1 MKLFEKHQ
9 EKQHKN
15 KDYTIIVGCGRL
27 GASLASRFSE
37 DGGNVLVI
45 DEDKNSFRK
54 LSPNYGGMVIQGDA
68 TEISVLKRAEIKNAT
83 SVIAVTNHDN
93 TNVMVAQ
100 LAKELFHIDNVIA
113 RLYDPD
119 RECVYSRS
127 IRSVRWCFPPARW
140 ISCCMS
146 HKNGGIQNEDEDFAG
161 RRI

>member
-37 DGGNVLVI
+37 NGGNVLVI

-54 LSPNYGGMVIQGDA
+54 LSPDYGGMVIQGDA

-93 TNVMVAQ
+93 TNIMVAQ

-119 RECVYSRS
+119 RECVYRELEINTICPVVLSTRKVDQLLYES
-127 IRSVRWCFPPARW
+127 
-140 ISCCMS
+140 
-146 HKNGGIQNEDEDFAG
+146 
-161 RRI
+161 

>member
-68 TEISVLKRAEIKNAT
+68 TEISVRKRAEIKNAT

-93 TNVMVAQ
+93 TNIMVAQ

-119 RECVYSRS
+119 RECVYRELQIDTICPVVLSTRKVDQLLYES
-127 IRSVRWCFPPARW
+127 
-140 ISCCMS
+140 
-146 HKNGGIQNEDEDFAG
+146 
-161 RRI
+161 

>member
-83 SVIAVTNHDN
+83 SVIAVTNHDH

-119 RECVYSRS
+119 RECVYRELQIDTICPVVLSTRKVDQLLYES
-127 IRSVRWCFPPARW
+127 
-140 ISCCMS
+140 
-146 HKNGGIQNEDEDFAG
+146 
-161 RRI
+161 

>member
-54 LSPNYGGMVIQGDA
+54 LSPNYGGMAIQGDA

-119 RECVYSRS
+119 RECVYRELEIDTICPVVLSTRKVDQLLYES
-127 IRSVRWCFPPARW
+127 
-140 ISCCMS
+140 
-146 HKNGGIQNEDEDFAG
+146 
-161 RRI
+161 

>member
-113 RLYDPD
+113 RLYDPYI
-119 RECVYSRS
+119 ECVYRELQIDTICPVVLSTRKVDQLLYES
-127 IRSVRWCFPPARW
+127 
-140 ISCCMS
+140 
-146 HKNGGIQNEDEDFAG
+146 
-161 RRI
+161 

>member
-27 GASLASRFSE
+27 GASLANRFSE

-93 TNVMVAQ
+93 TNIMVAQ

-119 RECVYSRS
+119 RECVYRELEIDTICPVVLSTRKVDQLLYES
-127 IRSVRWCFPPARW
+127 
-140 ISCCMS
+140 
-146 HKNGGIQNEDEDFAG
+146 
-161 RRI
+161 

>member
-68 TEISVLKRAEIKNAT
+68 TVISVLKRAEIKNAT

-119 RECVYSRS
+119 RECVYRELQIDTICPVVLSTRKVDQLLYES
-127 IRSVRWCFPPARW
+127 
-140 ISCCMS
+140 
-146 HKNGGIQNEDEDFAG
+146 
-161 RRI
+161 

>member
-100 LAKELFHIDNVIA
+100 LAKELFHKMAETIIHIIF
-113 RLYDPD
+113 RG
-119 RECVYSRS
+119 EFQQG
-127 IRSVRWCFPPARW
+127 FPHLVAKVNHLPTQFVVGHLN
-140 ISCCMS
+140 S
-146 HKNGGIQNEDEDFAG
+146 
-161 RRI
+161 

>member
-119 RECVYSRS
+119 RECVYRELEIDTICPVVLSTRKVDQLLYQS
-127 IRSVRWCFPPARW
+127 
-140 ISCCMS
+140 
-146 HKNGGIQNEDEDFAG
+146 
-161 RRI
+161 

>member
-119 RECVYSRS
+119 R
-127 IRSVRWCFPPARW
+127 
-140 ISCCMS
+140 
-146 HKNGGIQNEDEDFAG
+146 
-161 RRI
+161 

>member
-1 MKLFEKHQ
+1 M
-9 EKQHKN
+9 
-15 KDYTIIVGCGRL
+15 
-27 GASLASRFSE
+27 
-37 DGGNVLVI
+37 I

-119 RECVYSRS
+119 RECVYRELQIDTICPVVLSTRKVDQLLYES
-127 IRSVRWCFPPARW
+127 
-140 ISCCMS
+140 
-146 HKNGGIQNEDEDFAG
+146 
-161 RRI
+161 

>member
-93 TNVMVAQ
+93 TNIMVAQ

-119 RECVYSRS
+119 RECVYRELEINTICPVVLSTRKVDQLLYES
-127 IRSVRWCFPPARW
+127 
-140 ISCCMS
+140 
-146 HKNGGIQNEDEDFAG
+146 
-161 RRI
+161 

>member
-37 DGGNVLVI
+37 NGGNVLVI

-93 TNVMVAQ
+93 TNIMVAQ

-119 RECVYSRS
+119 RECVYRELEIDTICPVVLSTRKVDQLLYES
-127 IRSVRWCFPPARW
+127 
-140 ISCCMS
+140 
-146 HKNGGIQNEDEDFAG
+146 
-161 RRI
+161 

>member
-1 MKLFEKHQ
+1 MKLFEKYQ

-37 DGGNVLVI
+37 NGGNVLVI

-93 TNVMVAQ
+93 TNIMVAQ

-119 RECVYSRS
+119 RECVYRELEIDTICPVVLSTRKVDQLLYES
-127 IRSVRWCFPPARW
+127 
-140 ISCCMS
+140 
-146 HKNGGIQNEDEDFAG
+146 
-161 RRI
+161 

>member
-93 TNVMVAQ
+93 TNIMVAQ

-119 RECVYSRS
+119 RECVYRELQINTICPVVLSTRKVDQLLYGS
-127 IRSVRWCFPPARW
+127 P
-140 ISCCMS
+140 
-146 HKNGGIQNEDEDFAG
+146 
-161 RRI
+161 

>member
-9 EKQHKN
+9 KKQHKN

-27 GASLASRFSE
+27 GASLASRFS
-37 DGGNVLVI
+37 DNGGNVLVI

-54 LSPNYGGMVIQGDA
+54 LSPDYGGMVIQGDA

-93 TNVMVAQ
+93 TNIMVAQ

-119 RECVYSRS
+119 RECVYRELEIDTICPVVLSTRKVDQLLYES
-127 IRSVRWCFPPARW
+127 
-140 ISCCMS
+140 
-146 HKNGGIQNEDEDFAG
+146 
-161 RRI
+161 

>member
-1 MKLFEKHQ
+1 MKLFEKLQ

-37 DGGNVLVI
+37 NGGNVLVI

-54 LSPNYGGMVIQGDA
+54 LSPDYGGMVIQGDA

-93 TNVMVAQ
+93 TNIMVAQ

-119 RECVYSRS
+119 RECVYRELEINTICPVVLSTRKVDQLLYES
-127 IRSVRWCFPPARW
+127 
-140 ISCCMS
+140 
-146 HKNGGIQNEDEDFAG
+146 
-161 RRI
+161 

>member
-37 DGGNVLVI
+37 NGGNVLVI

-54 LSPNYGGMVIQGDA
+54 LSPDYGGMVIQGDA

-93 TNVMVAQ
+93 TNIMVAQ

-119 RECVYSRS
+119 RECVYRELEIDTICPVVLSTRKVDQLLYES
-127 IRSVRWCFPPARW
+127 
-140 ISCCMS
+140 
-146 HKNGGIQNEDEDFAG
+146 
-161 RRI
+161 

>member
-93 TNVMVAQ
+93 TNIMVAQ

-119 RECVYSRS
+119 RECVYRELEIDTICPVVLSTRKVDQLLYES
-127 IRSVRWCFPPARW
+127 
-140 ISCCMS
+140 
-146 HKNGGIQNEDEDFAG
+146 
-161 RRI
+161 

>member
-119 RECVYSRS
+119 RECVYRELQIDTICPVVLSTRKVDQVLYES
-127 IRSVRWCFPPARW
+127 
-140 ISCCMS
+140 
-146 HKNGGIQNEDEDFAG
+146 
-161 RRI
+161 

>member
-119 RECVYSRS
+119 RECVYRELEIDTICPVVLSTREVDQLLYES
-127 IRSVRWCFPPARW
+127 
-140 ISCCMS
+140 
-146 HKNGGIQNEDEDFAG
+146 
-161 RRI
+161 

>member
-1 MKLFEKHQ
+1 MKLFEKDQ
-9 EKQHKN
+9 EKQHTA
-15 KDYTIIVGCGRL
+15 KDYKIIVRCGRL

-119 RECVYSRS
+119 RECVYRELEIDTICPVVLSTRKVDQLLYES
-127 IRSVRWCFPPARW
+127 
-140 ISCCMS
+140 
-146 HKNGGIQNEDEDFAG
+146 
-161 RRI
+161 

>member
-37 DGGNVLVI
+37 NGGNVLVI

-119 RECVYSRS
+119 RECVYRELQIDTICPVVLSTRKVDQLLYES
-127 IRSVRWCFPPARW
+127 
-140 ISCCMS
+140 
-146 HKNGGIQNEDEDFAG
+146 
-161 RRI
+161 

>member
-119 RECVYSRS
+119 RECVYRELQIDTICPVVLSTRKVDQLLYES
-127 IRSVRWCFPPARW
+127 
-140 ISCCMS
+140 
-146 HKNGGIQNEDEDFAG
+146 
-161 RRI
+161 

>member
-119 RECVYSRS
+119 RECVYRELEIDTICPVVLSTRKVDQLLYES
-127 IRSVRWCFPPARW
+127 
-140 ISCCMS
+140 
-146 HKNGGIQNEDEDFAG
+146 
-161 RRI
+161 

>member
-27 GASLASRFSE
+27 GASLANRFSE

-68 TEISVLKRAEIKNAT
+68 TEISVLRRAEIKNAT

-93 TNVMVAQ
+93 TNIMVAQ

-119 RECVYSRS
+119 RECVYRELEINTICPVVLSTRKVDQLLYES
-127 IRSVRWCFPPARW
+127 
-140 ISCCMS
+140 
-146 HKNGGIQNEDEDFAG
+146 
-161 RRI
+161 